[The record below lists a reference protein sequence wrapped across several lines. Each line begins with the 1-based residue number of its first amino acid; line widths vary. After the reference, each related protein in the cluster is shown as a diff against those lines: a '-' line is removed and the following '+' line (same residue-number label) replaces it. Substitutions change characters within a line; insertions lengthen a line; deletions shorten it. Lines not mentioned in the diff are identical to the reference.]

1 MASGRMES
9 GPRVVQVGRK
19 CEVGGLS
26 GHLGLAREGESG
38 SGQCLEI
45 RTGRARQRGRVRMI
59 QAHRLPR
66 PGLWGPRV

>member
-26 GHLGLAREGESG
+26 GHLGLARESESG

-45 RTGRARQRGRVRMI
+45 
-59 QAHRLPR
+59 
-66 PGLWGPRV
+66 